1 MHQTDDLRIAR
12 IEELLPPVALL
23 ERYPVSERAAE
34 TVQQARHDIHAILHD
49 GDPRLLVVVGP
60 CSIHDVKA
68 ANEYADRLLP
78 LREKYREQ
86 LCIVMRVYFEKPRTT
101 VGW

>member
-12 IEELLPPVALL
+12 IQELLPPIALL

-34 TVQQARHDIHAILHD
+34 TVHQARRDIHAILHD
-49 GDPRLLVVVGP
+49 NDPRLLVVIGP

-86 LCIVMRVYFEKPRTT
+86 LCIVMRVYFEKP
-101 VGW
+101 